1 MGVFACCLYYV
12 PNIQR
17 TGTQI
22 CRHITDTDVT
32 YGFFWHIIIIKDVDP
47 SSLES
52 LKHKL
57 LTSLEGPWS
66 CPTLLLVGALP

>member
-1 MGVFACCLYYV
+1 MNVFACCLYYV
-12 PNIQR
+12 LKVQG
-17 TGTQI
+17 TGTHV
-22 CRHITDTDVT
+22 CKHIADMDAT
-32 YGFFWHIIIIKDVDP
+32 YGFFWHIIIIKDAAP
-47 SSLES
+47 SSLRS